1 MVTKRMLT
9 RRLLSSLLAVLM
21 LCSFLMLFASC
32 AHECMDADCAVCAL
46 IDTARHLLGAILLIA
61 VIGEIADVAAHTR
74 QSGQRIL
81 FSADRSPITLK
92 VKLSC

>member
-1 MVTKRMLT
+1 MVTQRMLT

-21 LCSFLMLFASC
+21 LCSFLVLFASC

-46 IDTARHLLGAILLIA
+46 IDTARHLLGTLLFA
-61 VIGEIADVAAHTR
+61 TAAKVIADVTAHIR
-74 QSGQRIL
+74 ISGQRIL

-92 VKLSC
+92 VKLSR

>member
-21 LCSFLMLFASC
+21 LCSFLVLFASC

-46 IDTARHLLGAILLIA
+46 IDTARHLLGALLFA
-61 VIGEIADVAAHTR
+61 TVTTVIADVTAHTR
-74 QSGQRIL
+74 SFGQRIL
-81 FSADRSPITLK
+81 FSAERSPIALK
-92 VKLSC
+92 VKLSR